1 MAERRERRRWLKLC
15 AAILGPPGIALGL
28 WLQSGSTAAWTVG
41 LPAMGAL
48 YLFVVL
54 VVYRRHAAARR
65 HRALLEDLLDP
76 SAGPPAGAPPI
87 ELGLAERWAQ
97 ALTAREWAAARDCLD
112 RHLHVDSSARHY
124 HGRTAYM
131 RATCMAA
138 AAYRERR
145 VQLDEVVAEAGAP
158 EVAWVRFTQAA
169 RPRRGPALEATWWE
183 RWTVDPARERVL
195 EISFGGVTRLS

>member
-15 AAILGPPGIALGL
+15 AATLGPPGVALGL
-28 WLQSGSTAAWTVG
+28 WLQSGSSAAWTVG

-48 YLFVVL
+48 YLFLVL
-54 VVYRRHAAARR
+54 VVHRRYVAPRR

-76 SAGPPAGAPPI
+76 SAGPPAGAQPI

-97 ALTAREWAAARDCLD
+97 ALTARDWATAQGCLD

-124 HGRTAYM
+124 HGRTAYL
-131 RATCMAA
+131 RATCVVAN
-138 AAYRERR
+138 AYRERR
-145 VQLDEVVAEAGAP
+145 VQVDEVAAEAVAAD
-158 EVAWVRFTQAA
+158 VAWVRFTQSA

-183 RWTVDPARERVL
+183 RWTLDPAHERVL
-195 EISFGGVTRLS
+195 EISFGGVTGLS